1 MHPHAK
7 SRRALISIKKSRFHS
22 TKACVK
28 SNRTQMKSA
37 KMKSWFTTSITNH
50 KDNVMSSTFYI
61 PAVNIMGEG
70 ALNDAIVQIE
80 NLGFKQALIVTDPG
94 MTKLGVADELKGLL
108 QARGIQS
115 LIFDG
120 VQPNPTVN
128 NVNAGLDVLHTH
140 QCDCVISLGGG
151 SAHDCAKGI
160 ALVATNGGH
169 ISDYEGVDVSKK
181 PQLPLIGIN
190 TTAGTASEMTRFCII
205 TDQDRH
211 IKMAI
216 VDQNVTPIL
225 SVNDPRLMAGMPA
238 SLTAATGMDALTH
251 AIEAYVS
258 TAADPIT
265 DACAIKAI
273 ELIRDH
279 LHEAVHN
286 GTNMEARDKM
296 AYAQFLAGM
305 AFNNASLGYVHA
317 MAHQLGGFYDLP
329 HGVCNAVL
337 LPHVQR
343 YNAQVA
349 APRLKDIAKALGQ
362 EVNGLSD
369 KEGADAAIAA
379 IVKLSQSVNIPA
391 GLTELGAKEED
402 FSTLAD
408 NAMKDACGLTNPIQP
423 SHEDVVAIFK
433 AAM

>member
-1 MHPHAK
+1 
-7 SRRALISIKKSRFHS
+7 
-22 TKACVK
+22 
-28 SNRTQMKSA
+28 
-37 KMKSWFTTSITNH
+37 
-50 KDNVMSSTFYI
+50 MSSTFYI

-70 ALNDAIVQIE
+70 ALNDAISQIE
-80 NLGFKQALIVTDPG
+80 NFGFKQALIVTDPG
-94 MTKLGVADELKGLL
+94 MTKLGVADEVKELL
-108 QARGIQS
+108 EARKINS
-115 LIFDG
+115 IIFDG
-120 VQPNPTVN
+120 VQPNPTVE
-128 NVNAGLDVLHTH
+128 NVNSGLAVLTKNK
-140 QCDCVISLGGG
+140 CDCIVSLGGG

-160 ALVATNGGH
+160 AIVATNGGH

-181 PQLPLIGIN
+181 PQLPLISIN

-216 VDQNVTPIL
+216 VDQNVTPLL

-238 SLTAATGMDALTH
+238 PLTAATGMDALTH

-273 ELIRDH
+273 ELIRDN

-286 GTNMEARDKM
+286 GTNMTARDQM

-343 YNAQVA
+343 FNAQVA
-349 APRLKDIAKALGQ
+349 APRLKVIAGALG
-362 EVNGLSD
+362 VDITGLSD
-369 KEGADAAIAA
+369 KDGADAAIKA
-379 IVKLSQSVNIPA
+379 IEALSKSINIPS
-391 GLTELGAKEED
+391 GLAELGAKETD
-402 FSTLAD
+402 FDTLAT

-423 SHEDVVAIFK
+423 SHEEVVAIFK
-433 AAM
+433 SAM